1 MEIRP
6 ILSALRHNLTGALL
20 IATQVALTLAIISNS
35 ASVIRERLA
44 VSQRDSGVDAESR
57 ILTQRP
63 ILFSQIDLANLI
75 QTDLDALRAIPG
87 VESVTVTNQVPMGR
101 SGWSSTFATERVPT
115 APSQSAGLY
124 FDGGRLLETFG
135 LKLVEGRG
143 FRDDEIVNIDPK
155 VQNPPPTGVLLT
167 RRLAE
172 ALFPGQSQFVG
183 RTFYQGNNADAE
195 EMRVVGVIERFTTP
209 WAQTGPGNE
218 YAVVFPARY
227 LNPFNHYVVRAA
239 PGAEAEVR
247 KAMEAALEKNEPG
260 RVSTGQYS
268 IQEMRDRRYRGE
280 RALAWLLVS
289 VTVFLLG
296 VTASGIVGMASLWVN
311 LRRKQ
316 IGVRRAL
323 GATRG
328 DIVRY
333 FLTENLL
340 ITSAGIAVGVLA
352 AWGLNGVLMS
362 ELSVPR
368 LPLEYLAVGVLL
380 MLLLG
385 VIAVLGPALRAAQL
399 SPALATRSV

>member
-1 MEIRP
+1 
-6 ILSALRHNLTGALL
+6 
-20 IATQVALTLAIISNS
+20 
-35 ASVIRERLA
+35 
-44 VSQRDSGVDAESR
+44 
-57 ILTQRP
+57 
-63 ILFSQIDLANLI
+63 
-75 QTDLDALRAIPG
+75 
-87 VESVTVTNQVPMGR
+87 
-101 SGWSSTFATERVPT
+101 
-115 APSQSAGLY
+115 
-124 FDGGRLLETFG
+124 
-135 LKLVEGRG
+135 
-143 FRDDEIVNIDPK
+143 
-155 VQNPPPTGVLLT
+155 
-167 RRLAE
+167 
-172 ALFPGQSQFVG
+172 
-183 RTFYQGNNADAE
+183 
-195 EMRVVGVIERFTTP
+195 
-209 WAQTGPGNE
+209 
-218 YAVVFPARY
+218 
-227 LNPFNHYVVRAA
+227 
-239 PGAEAEVR
+239 
-247 KAMEAALEKNEPG
+247 
-260 RVSTGQYS
+260 
-268 IQEMRDRRYRGE
+268 MRDRRYRGE

>member
-20 IATQVALTLAIISNS
+20 IAAQVALTLAIISNS
-35 ASVIRERLA
+35 ASVIRDRLA

-57 ILTQRP
+57 IITQRP

-75 QTDLDALRAIPG
+75 RTDLDALRAIPG
-87 VESVTVTNQVPMGR
+87 VESVTITNQVPMGR

-135 LKLVEGRG
+135 LKLIEGRG
-143 FRDDEIVNIDPK
+143 FRDDEIVDIDPQQ
-155 VQNPPPTGVLLT
+155 QNPPPTGVLLT

-183 RTFYQGNNADAE
+183 RVFYQGNSPDAE
-195 EMRVVGVIERFTTP
+195 EMRVIGVIERFTTP
-209 WAQTGPGNE
+209 WAQTGPSNE

-227 LNPFNHYVVRAA
+227 LNPFNVYAVRAA

-260 RVSTGQYS
+260 RVSNGQYS

-340 ITSAGIAVGVLA
+340 ITSAGIVVGVLA
-352 AWGLNGVLMS
+352 AWGLNGLLMS

-368 LPLEYLAVGVLL
+368 LPLDYLLAGVLL

-385 VIAVLGPALRAAQL
+385 VIAVLGPALRAAKL